1 MGLFPRVSPTGRGV
15 EAANSDEAFNLA
27 VRLLLS
33 KGWQNGQIVDDGV
46 RLLPPD
52 EAEDADPEP
61 VDD

>member
-1 MGLFPRVSPTGRGV
+1 VPMFEVTAWTVV
-15 EAANSDEAFNLA
+15 EAADSHEAFNVA
-27 VRLLLS
+27 VRLLLA

-46 RLLPPD
+46 RKLPPD